1 MKPRFHAAKFLAV
14 ALIAAAAVTSPAS
27 AQPYPNKPIRLIV
40 PYPPGGGN
48 DTFARLIGAKL
59 SERLGQPIVVENRP
73 GAGTMIGT
81 EAAAKA
87 PADGYTLLLGSIATH
102 AISPNLYGKVPYDPV
117 KDFAPI
123 TVLGVAPTVAVVG
136 PTVNAKTLA
145 ELIAQAKSQP
155 GKLTY
160 ASGGS
165 GTPPHISG
173 EVFKSMTGTDLLH
186 VPFKGGAP
194 ALVAVMGGQVDVMFD
209 TAASAS
215 PHIKGGKLRALAL
228 AAPQRSS
235 DLPEVPTFSE
245 AGLAGYEVN
254 SWYALLAPAG
264 TPPEIIAR
272 LHRET
277 TAALREPDMIAR
289 LKTLGADPVGNT
301 PEEFATF
308 IRAEL
313 AKYSKVIREGKIK
326 VE

>member
-1 MKPRFHAAKFLAV
+1 MKARLAANVIALTAFIAV
-14 ALIAAAAVTSPAS
+14 SIAS
-27 AQPYPNKPIRLIV
+27 AAFAQSCPNKPIKLIV

-59 SERLGQPIVVENRP
+59 SERLGQQIVVDNRP

-81 EAAAKA
+81 EAAAKS

-102 AISPNLYGKVPYDPV
+102 AISPNLYAKVPYDPV

-136 PTVNAKTLA
+136 PSVNAKTLA
-145 ELIAQAKSQP
+145 ELIAAARTQP

-228 AAPQRSS
+228 AAPQRSA
-235 DLPEVPTFSE
+235 DLPDVPTFVE
-245 AGLAGYEVN
+245 AGLTGYEVN

-264 TPPEIIAR
+264 TPPDIVAR

-277 TAALREPDMIAR
+277 VAALREPDMVAR

-301 PEEFATF
+301 PDEFASF
-308 IRAEL
+308 IRSEL
-313 AKYSKVIREGKIK
+313 AKYAKVIREAKIK
-326 VE
+326 VD

>member
-1 MKPRFHAAKFLAV
+1 MKQLLRAANSLAL
-14 ALIAAAAVTSPAS
+14 ALLAATAISPALG
-27 AQPYPNKPIRLIV
+27 QPYPNKPIRLIV

-48 DTFARLIGAKL
+48 DTFARLIGSKL
-59 SERLGQPIVVENRP
+59 SERLGQPIVVDNRP

-81 EAAAKA
+81 DAAAKA

-102 AISPNLYGKVPYDPV
+102 AISPSLYAKVPYDPI

-136 PTVNAKTLA
+136 PTVSAKTLA
-145 ELIAQAKSQP
+145 ELISTARAQP

-173 EVFKSMTGTDLLH
+173 EVFKSMTGTDMLH
-186 VPFKGGAP
+186 VPFKGGGP
-194 ALVAVMGGQVDVMFD
+194 ALVAVMSGQVDVMFD

-215 PHIKGGKLRALAL
+215 PHIKGGKLRALAI
-228 AAPQRSS
+228 AAPQRSA
-235 DLPEVPTFSE
+235 DLPDVPTFAE

-264 TPPEIIAR
+264 TPPDVIAR

-277 TAALREPDMIAR
+277 VAALREPDMIAR
-289 LKTLGADPVGNT
+289 LKTIGADPVGNT
-301 PEEFATF
+301 PDEFASF

-313 AKYSKVIREGKIK
+313 AKYAKVIREAKIK
-326 VE
+326 VD

>member
-1 MKPRFHAAKFLAV
+1 MKARFAANVIALTAFIAV
-14 ALIAAAAVTSPAS
+14 SIAS
-27 AQPYPNKPIRLIV
+27 AAFAQSYPNKPIKLIV

-59 SERLGQPIVVENRP
+59 SERLGQQIVVDNRP

-81 EAAAKA
+81 EAAAKS

-102 AISPNLYGKVPYDPV
+102 AISPNLYAKVPYDPV

-136 PTVNAKTLA
+136 PSVNAKTLA
-145 ELIAQAKSQP
+145 ELIAAARTQP

-228 AAPQRSS
+228 AAPQRSA
-235 DLPEVPTFSE
+235 DLPDVPTFVE
-245 AGLAGYEVN
+245 AGLTGYEVN

-264 TPPEIIAR
+264 TPPDIVAR

-277 TAALREPDMIAR
+277 VAALREPDMVAR

-301 PEEFATF
+301 PDEFASF
-308 IRAEL
+308 IRSEL
-313 AKYSKVIREGKIK
+313 AKYAKVIREAKIK
-326 VE
+326 VD